1 MPAICSPTPPLCC
14 LRCWRFFAS
23 RPPNARHTFGWLR
36 LTTLAAFLNAI
47 ALVVITMLIV
57 WEAIQRFQH
66 PQPVAGVTMMVIA
79 VAGLLA
85 NVLAFWILHRGSEAE
100 S

>member
-1 MPAICSPTPPLCC
+1 M
-14 LRCWRFFAS
+14 
-23 RPPNARHTFGWLR
+23 
-36 LTTLAAFLNAI
+36 
-47 ALVVITMLIV
+47 ITMLIV